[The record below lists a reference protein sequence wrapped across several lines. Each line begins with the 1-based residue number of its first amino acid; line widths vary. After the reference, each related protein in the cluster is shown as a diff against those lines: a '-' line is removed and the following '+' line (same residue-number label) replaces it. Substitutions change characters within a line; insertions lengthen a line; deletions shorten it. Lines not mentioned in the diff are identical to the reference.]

1 MTYPVTARFHPL
13 DNMVANGMTHFKRA
27 RDGWISGKYDDMA
40 INPFSLRAVKFLD
53 ERQFIYIYPT
63 PKNEDMPVIRVNRQ
77 QLVTFPFDELTQ
89 LRFANWFYD
98 CLRTGVRKP
107 FYETYE
113 PMIVDRANPTKQKKP
128 VPEPKP
134 KTQPPCAPE
143 FYELERTK
151 TIAAVG
157 RAKRVLAQQA
167 NSKKNSQEQQHSAP
181 NPTKITNRVGMGS
194 FGGFRATGR
203 RQTQTRKTKRAVL
216 RDLKTGDYL
225 AEDLDSDYYYL
236 SGSESGA
243 DFGDVCT
250 GADFGDV
257 CTGSYSA
264 CESETESDLSD
275 FIVSDSF
282 VEYESDY

>member
-1 MTYPVTARFHPL
+1 MSYPVTARFHPL

-27 RDGWISGKYDDMA
+27 RKGWIEGKYSELA
-40 INPFSLRAVKFLD
+40 INPFSLRAVKFLH
-53 ERQFIYIYPT
+53 EPQFIYICPDEA
-63 PKNEDMPVIRVNRQ
+63 NADMPVIRINRQ

-113 PMIVDRANPTKQKKP
+113 PMIIDQPTRAKPTKQKKP
-128 VPEPKP
+128 EPETRASREPA
-134 KTQPPCAPE
+134 CAPA

-151 TIAAVG
+151 TIVAVG
-157 RAKRVLAQQA
+157 SAKRILAQKSNNKQKAQA
-167 NSKKNSQEQQHSAP
+167 QQPSAH

-194 FGGFRATGR
+194 FGGFKATGR
-203 RQTQTRKTKRAVL
+203 RQTQTRKTKRAIL

-225 AEDLDSDYYYL
+225 AEDIDSDYYNM
-236 SGSESGA
+236 SARESGA

-250 GADFGDV
+250 GA
-257 CTGSYSA
+257 YSA
-264 CESETESDLSD
+264 SDSETESDLSD
-275 FIVSDSF
+275 FIVPDDF
-282 VEYESDY
+282 VEFEDDY

>member
-1 MTYPVTARFHPL
+1 MSYPVTDRFHPL

-27 RDGWISGKYDDMA
+27 RDGWIEGKYDEMA

-53 ERQFIYIYPT
+53 EPQFIYICPDEA
-63 PKNEDMPVIRVNRQ
+63 NADMPVIRINRQ

-98 CLRTGVRKP
+98 CLRSGDRKP

-113 PMIVDRANPTKQKKP
+113 PSAINKPVTKPKKQAKKP
-128 VPEPKP
+128 ETKAPREPA
-134 KTQPPCAPE
+134 CAPA

-151 TIAAVG
+151 TIATVG
-157 RAKRVLAQQA
+157 RAKRILAQQA
-167 NSKKNSQEQQHSAP
+167 TNKKKEQAQEQQPSAH
-181 NPTKITNRVGMGS
+181 NPTKITNHVGMGS
-194 FGGFRATGR
+194 FGGFKATGR

-216 RDLKTGDYL
+216 RDLKSGDYL

-236 SGSESGA
+236 SGSETGA

-250 GADFGDV
+250 GA
-257 CTGSYSA
+257 YSA
-264 CESETESDLSD
+264 SESETESDLSE
-275 FIVSDSF
+275 FIVPDDY